1 MLIKEA
7 SARWNISE
15 RRIRKLI
22 ELGRINNAK
31 KLGTVWYI
39 PEDVPK
45 PIDRRYKL
53 ELPKY
58 DLDNRYFKDLETR
71 TKLLKKQKEKTNTK
85 NIELELLFRIISENL
100 TLLGMQITPQEVRK
114 ITLLEETIPNKS
126 LSEHILVRNTLKAY
140 TSNNKRMTYI
150 EFKNIY
156 EELTFG
162 LINNPIYREKTS
174 LEINRMLD
182 KYYKIRVS
190 NPYLAA
196 AYIHTMVNKIRPF
209 SKFNSLFALIL
220 LNITL
225 LSKGIEPIVIPSKR
239 LNIYKESLS
248 DALNNDYTN
257 LLKMIIIE
265 ENNILDTY
273 EKILSFS

>member
-7 SARWNISE
+7 SAKWNISE

-31 KLGTVWYI
+31 KLGTVWYL

-58 DLDNRYFKDLETR
+58 NLDNRYFKDLETR
-71 TKLLKKQKEKTNTK
+71 TKLLKKQKGTNNTK
-85 NIELELLFRIISENL
+85 NIELDLLFRIISENL
-100 TLLGMQITPQEVRK
+100 TLLGMPITPLEVRK

-126 LSEHILVRNTLKAY
+126 LSEHILVRNCLKAY

-162 LINNPIYREKTS
+162 LIKEPNYKEKTQ
-174 LEINRMLD
+174 INSMLD
-182 KYYKIRVS
+182 KYYRIRVS

-209 SKFNSLFALIL
+209 AKFNSLFALIL

-225 LSKGIEPIVIPSKR
+225 LYKGIEPIIIPSKR
-239 LNIYKESLS
+239 LNIYKESLV

-273 EKILSFS
+273 EKILNFS